1 MARLGVNKT
10 ALSLAVPRSRSLRT
24 TVPMHIV
31 EQMGLEEKCVIVWSM
46 DKEGDEWIAT
56 IRKE

>member
-1 MARLGVNKT
+1 
-10 ALSLAVPRSRSLRT
+10 
-24 TVPMHIV
+24 MHIV